1 MWAVA
6 SVLPEEENTWKCLE
20 KSIMLVFT
28 SVDPT
33 AAPLTLPMLR
43 SRASG
48 SEGKRTLAR
57 VQRIPLRMKHSL
69 QCPWVFISESW
80 SGGVWPRELWH
91 SSAYPRIHSINP
103 VFLSSKLSQWSVEDC
118 MSLSPLFK
126 TSRRLQRSSLPRRL
140 MQKPFYFLKN
150 ISWVPWTWNWALP
163 SRHAPRNCPQG
174 GVSWP
179 SWTNQP

>member
-1 MWAVA
+1 
-6 SVLPEEENTWKCLE
+6 
-20 KSIMLVFT
+20 MLVFT

-80 SGGVWPRELWH
+80 SGGV
-91 SSAYPRIHSINP
+91 
-103 VFLSSKLSQWSVEDC
+103 
-118 MSLSPLFK
+118 
-126 TSRRLQRSSLPRRL
+126 
-140 MQKPFYFLKN
+140 
-150 ISWVPWTWNWALP
+150 
-163 SRHAPRNCPQG
+163 
-174 GVSWP
+174 
-179 SWTNQP
+179 